1 MRIAV
6 LNGPNLNLLGQ
17 REPEIYGRTTLAEI
31 EAHGPRGGRAAQGVE
46 IEWFQTN
53 HEGALVD
60 AVQGLRGRVDGALIN
75 AAALTHTSLALRDAL
90 LAVQVPF
97 VELHLSNIFAREP
110 ERRHS
115 VIADLAIGIV
125 TGFGAAELRPGAP
138 GAGGPSPCRLT
149 GGRERQAALRAAL
162 AAEGSTRCS
171 SPIFPTSA
179 TSPASPDRPRCCWC
193 DAEATVLVTDFRYA
207 VQAPAEA
214 AGAARVEIDQTSVWD
229 RLGRVLGELAT
240 GRLGIEAHVAD
251 GARRGADRGRSPGAG
266 WCRRATWW
274 SDSGR

>member
-31 EAHGPRGGRAAQGVE
+31 EQMVRDAARAQGAE
-46 IEWFQTN
+46 IEWVQTN

-90 LAVQVPF
+90 LAVRVPF

-115 VIADLAIGIV
+115 VIADLAIGMV
-125 TGFGAAELRPGAP
+125 SGFGAQSYLLALQAL
-138 GAGGPSPCRLT
+138 AGR
-149 GGRERQAALRAAL
+149 LRA
-162 AAEGSTRCS
+162 G
-171 SPIFPTSA
+171 
-179 TSPASPDRPRCCWC
+179 
-193 DAEATVLVTDFRYA
+193 
-207 VQAPAEA
+207 
-214 AGAARVEIDQTSVWD
+214 
-229 RLGRVLGELAT
+229 
-240 GRLGIEAHVAD
+240 
-251 GARRGADRGRSPGAG
+251 
-266 WCRRATWW
+266 
-274 SDSGR
+274 